1 MRQQIYLIYC
11 IICYYEPQMIRDTI
25 KNHNDFAMGENDP
38 VAKSAYFL
46 VRAKAAKFPDDARYG
61 LIVTKKTFKHAVDR
75 NRAKRL
81 LRDWIAFNES
91 MMLPQWDYV
100 FIARRTILDAD
111 RLTGRVAM
119 KKALNYLRK
128 QKADGK

>member
-1 MRQQIYLIYC
+1 
-11 IICYYEPQMIRDTI
+11 MIRDTI